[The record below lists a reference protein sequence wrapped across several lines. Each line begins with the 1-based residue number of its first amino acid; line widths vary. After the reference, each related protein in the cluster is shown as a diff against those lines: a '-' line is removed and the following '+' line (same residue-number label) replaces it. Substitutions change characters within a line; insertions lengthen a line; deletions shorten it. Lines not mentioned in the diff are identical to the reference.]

1 MAKSKKSRKKKKGA
15 GYYAVPIITVAV
27 FCVVILA
34 VVIAVSNSG
43 SGEETGSDT
52 DTSYSSAEE
61 TSVSEVTTSDD
72 TDAGTADTADSAS
85 SDTTGNTGA
94 DDTSGA
100 ETTAGSTDVNSGDD
114 TTAAGDADT
123 TGESQVVID
132 YPSVD
137 TDAVDITDE
146 DAEKVNA
153 MIAEYMDAKVEA
165 EALNSDPE
173 MTGSYKYEVTSTTT
187 TYESDS
193 FMSVV
198 VTGQYYISDTA
209 HPTIFCYTVNIDL
222 ASAKI
227 LESDELIY
235 DFSPIKEMFSNGQFT
250 LVYGIDGLLDETNY
264 EDMIIGY
271 YSEYGIYPDVYYT
284 ETGFGIVIDLVYA
297 LGGYATFEIP
307 VSSVSDYIYVPD

>member
-1 MAKSKKSRKKKKGA
+1 MAKRKKSRRKKGA

-43 SGEETGSDT
+43 SGEDTGSDT
-52 DTSYSSAEE
+52 EASYSSAEE
-61 TSVSEVTTSDD
+61 TTESDSETSND
-72 TDAGTADTADSAS
+72 TDAVTADTADSS

-94 DDTSGA
+94 DDTGGT
-100 ETTAGSTDVNSGDD
+100 ETTAGSSDVNSGDD

-137 TDAVDITDE
+137 TGAVDITDE
-146 DAEKVNA
+146 DAEKINKV
-153 MIAEYMDAKVEA
+153 IEEYMDAKVEA

-198 VTGQYYISDTA
+198 ATGQYYISDTA

-227 LESDELIY
+227 LESEELIY

-250 LVYGIDGLLDETNY
+250 LVYGIDGLLDETNH

>member
-1 MAKSKKSRKKKKGA
+1 MAKRKKSRRKKDA

-27 FCVVILA
+27 FCVVIFA
-34 VVIAVSNSG
+34 VVIAVSKSG
-43 SGEETGSDT
+43 SGDDTGSDT
-52 DTSYSSAEE
+52 DTLCSSAEE
-61 TSVSEVTTSDD
+61 TSESDGTISD
-72 TDAGTADTADSAS
+72 TDAVTAGAADSAS
-85 SDTTGNTGA
+85 SDTTGNTVA

-100 ETTAGSTDVNSGDD
+100 ETTAGSSDVNSGED
-114 TTAAGDADT
+114 TTAAGNADT

-146 DAEKVNA
+146 DAEKINKV
-153 MIAEYMDAKVEA
+153 IEEYMDAKVEA

-173 MTGSYKYEVTSTTT
+173 MTGSYSYEVTSTTT

-222 ASAKI
+222 ASAEI
-227 LESDELIY
+227 LESEELIY
-235 DFSPIKEMFSNGQFT
+235 DFSPIKEMFSDGKFT

>member
-1 MAKSKKSRKKKKGA
+1 MAKRKKSRRKKGA

-43 SGEETGSDT
+43 SGEDTGSDT
-52 DTSYSSAEE
+52 EASYSSAEE
-61 TSVSEVTTSDD
+61 TTESDSETFDD
-72 TDAGTADTADSAS
+72 TDAVTADTADSSS

-94 DDTSGA
+94 DDTSGT
-100 ETTAGSTDVNSGDD
+100 ETTAGSSDVNSGDD

-137 TDAVDITDE
+137 TGAVDITDE
-146 DAEKVNA
+146 DAEKINKV
-153 MIAEYMDAKVEA
+153 IEEYMDEKVEA

-222 ASAKI
+222 VSARI
-227 LESDELIY
+227 LESEELIY

>member
-1 MAKSKKSRKKKKGA
+1 MAKRKKSRKKKGA

-34 VVIAVSNSG
+34 IVIAVSKSG
-43 SGEETGSDT
+43 SGEDTDSDT
-52 DTSYSSAEE
+52 DTPYSSAEE
-61 TSVSEVTTSDD
+61 MTESDSETSDD
-72 TDAGTADTADSAS
+72 TDAVTAGASDSTS
-85 SDTTGNTGA
+85 SDTTENTEA
-94 DDTSGA
+94 DGTSGA
-100 ETTAGSTDVNSGDD
+100 ETTAVSSDVNSGDD

-146 DAEKVNA
+146 DAEKINKV
-153 MIAEYMDAKVEA
+153 IEEYMDEKVEA

-173 MTGSYKYEVTSTTT
+173 MTGSYKYEVTSTT

-209 HPTIFCYTVNIDL
+209 HPTIFCYTVNIDI

-227 LESDELIY
+227 LESEELIY
-235 DFSPIKEMFSNGQFT
+235 DFSPIKEMFSDGKFT